1 MASQVHLLG
10 PPAAPQRR
18 PDPLCCASV
27 ASSNSV
33 GASDPDLDVEDDFE
47 LLATAAAPGAAKPI
61 HTILT
66 PGGEHPWENPEAL
79 VGSLLGERYKLLRL
93 IGQGG
98 MGAVYLAEH
107 VVIGKQI
114 AVKVLGPDY
123 SRNPG
128 DVQRFLQEARAASLI
143 RHDHVVDIAD
153 FGYSPRGQAYLV
165 MEYLEGEDL
174 GRTLQ
179 QVGVMGWFRVSNI
192 VMQIGS
198 ALAAAHAKGIVHRD
212 MKPENCFRVKR
223 EGDADFIKVLD
234 FGIAKIVD
242 NHLAKGAH
250 SLTIEGGIIGTP
262 EYIAPELCR
271 GLKADSR
278 VDIYALGIVMYRML
292 TGVLPFRT
300 DTDNYMAVLSQH
312 LTDAPVPPRQQNPSA
327 NIPPKIE
334 QIVLRTLEKDPADRY
349 QKIEELIAALREAQM
364 TLTGA
369 SSTGIMAGLPTMPRP
384 RTLRKPPRMPLG
396 LLITLGAVLLVGVI
410 AIVWTL
416 LGSHL
421 ADNDD
426 TPTVAAAPHPP
437 PPEPVAPTPPTPPPP
452 TPVPAVVATDTG
464 DDTSTTTSDSD
475 DPPTSSLPESL
486 SAADFRRTA
495 AQIQRSLKASCP
507 GLPGFEVGARVYVDS
522 SGKPTRV
529 VPEGRQ
535 AGSSFSN
542 CVVKLVRQTRFKKA
556 RKDSV
561 HTATFKL

>member
-1 MASQVHLLG
+1 
-10 PPAAPQRR
+10 
-18 PDPLCCASV
+18 
-27 ASSNSV
+27 
-33 GASDPDLDVEDDFE
+33 
-47 LLATAAAPGAAKPI
+47 
-61 HTILT
+61 
-66 PGGEHPWENPEAL
+66 
-79 VGSLLGERYKLLRL
+79 
-93 IGQGG
+93 
-98 MGAVYLAEH
+98 
-107 VVIGKQI
+107 
-114 AVKVLGPDY
+114 
-123 SRNPG
+123 
-128 DVQRFLQEARAASLI
+128 
-143 RHDHVVDIAD
+143 
-153 FGYSPRGQAYLV
+153 
-165 MEYLEGEDL
+165 
-174 GRTLQ
+174 
-179 QVGVMGWFRVSNI
+179 MGWFRVSNI

-223 EGDADFIKVLD
+223 DGDADFIKVLD

-278 VDIYALGIVMYRML
+278 VDIYALGIIMYRML

-312 LTDAPVPPRQQNPSA
+312 LTDAAGPAARAGARPPTSPRRSSRSSCAPSR
-327 NIPPKIE
+327 
-334 QIVLRTLEKDPADRY
+334 RTPNRRY
-349 QKIEELIAALREAQM
+349 QKDR
-364 TLTGA
+364 GA
-369 SSTGIMAGLPTMPRP
+369 DRRPARGPADPHRRQLDRPPTMPRP

>member
-1 MASQVHLLG
+1 MA
-10 PPAAPQRR
+10 
-18 PDPLCCASV
+18 
-27 ASSNSV
+27 ASSNNL
-33 GASDPDLDVEDDFE
+33 GAADPDVDVDSDEDDDFE
-47 LLATAAAPGAAKPI
+47 LLATAAAPPK
-61 HTILT
+61 TLLT
-66 PGGEHPWENPEAL
+66 PGGQHPWQAPESL

-114 AVKVLGPDY
+114 AVKVLGPEY

-153 FGYSPRGQAYLV
+153 FGYSPGGQAYLV

-179 QVGVMGWFRVSNI
+179 AVGAMPWFRASGI

-223 EGDADFIKVLD
+223 EGDVDFIKVLD

-242 NHLAKGAH
+242 NHLAKGQH

-271 GLKADSR
+271 GLKADNR
-278 VDIYALGIVMYRML
+278 VDIYALGIVMYRMV
-292 TGVLPFRT
+292 TGVLPFST

-312 LTDAPVPPRQQNPSA
+312 LTDAPVPPRQQNPAA

-334 QIVLRTLEKDPADRY
+334 QIILKALEKDPAHRY
-349 QKIEELIAALREAQM
+349 QKVEELIAALREAQM
-364 TLTGA
+364 TLTGT
-369 SSTGIMAGLPTMPRP
+369 SSTGILTTLPKLTRA
-384 RTLRKPPRMPLG
+384 RTLRKKPSPMPLG
-396 LLITLGAVLLVGVI
+396 LLLALAGVLLVGVV

-416 LGSHL
+416 LGSNL
-421 ADNDD
+421 GDAPPVAVT
-426 TPTVAAAPHPP
+426 TPPAPP
-437 PPEPVAPTPPTPPPP
+437 PPTQTPPTPEPPPP
-452 TPVPAVVATDTG
+452 TPTPALAAATDTG
-464 DDTSTTTSDSD
+464 EPTSTSTGDGD
-475 DPPTSSLPESL
+475 EAPAQALPDAL
-486 SAADFRRTA
+486 SAADFRRSA

-507 GLPGFEVGARVYVDS
+507 GLPGFEVGAKVYVDA

-542 CVVKLVRQTRFKKA
+542 CVVKLIRQTRFKKA

-561 HTATFKL
+561 HSATFKL

>member
-1 MASQVHLLG
+1 MHSRAPARRG
-10 PPAAPQRR
+10 PRPDTAPQHRD
-18 PDPLCCASV
+18 DPLCCASV
-27 ASSNSV
+27 AASSKHLDP
-33 GASDPDLDVEDDFE
+33 SDPDVDVDTDDDDFD
-47 LLATAAAPGAAKPI
+47 LLATAAAPSK
-61 HTILT
+61 TLLT
-66 PGGEHPWENPEAL
+66 PGGQHPWGDPETL

-107 VVIGKQI
+107 IVIGKQI

-153 FGYSPRGQAYLV
+153 FGYSPGGQAYLV

-179 QVGVMGWFRVSNI
+179 SVGVMPWFRASNI

-223 EGDADFIKVLD
+223 DGDADYIKVLD

-242 NHLAKGAH
+242 DRLAKGHH

-271 GLKADSR
+271 GLKADAR

-312 LTDAPVPPRQQNPSA
+312 LTDLPVPPREQNPAA
-327 NIPPKIE
+327 NIPPRIE
-334 QIVLRTLEKDPADRY
+334 QIVLRTLEKDPANRY
-349 QKIEELIAALREAQM
+349 QRIEELIAALREAQM
-364 TLTGA
+364 TLTGT
-369 SSTGIMAGLPTMPRP
+369 SSTAIMPGLPTMRRP
-384 RTLRKPPRMPLG
+384 RTLRKPPRMPIG
-396 LLITLGAVLLVGVI
+396 LLVALAGVVLLGVV

-416 LGSHL
+416 RDSHL
-421 ADNDD
+421 DEIP
-426 TPTVAAAPHPP
+426 PTVASLPPTPEPTPEPTPPPTP
-437 PPEPVAPTPPTPPPP
+437 PPEPVP
-452 TPVPAVVATDTG
+452 VVAAASTGDTG
-464 DDTSTTTSDSD
+464 TTTDAD
-475 DPPTSSLPESL
+475 NDEPPAQNLPASL
-486 SAADFRRTA
+486 SAADFRRSVS
-495 AQIQRSLKASCP
+495 QIQRSLKSNCS
-507 GLPGFEVGARVYVDS
+507 GFPGFEVGARVYIDGA
-522 SGKPTRV
+522 GKATRV

-535 AGSSFSN
+535 AGSSFSD
-542 CVVKLVRQTRFKKA
+542 CVVKLIRQTRFKKA
-556 RKDSV
+556 RKESV